1 MGKTVYDIAKEA
13 GVSVSTVSRALNG
26 SGYVSDETLEK
37 IRNASEGYHRI
48 PKSIVSK
55 GKAICLVASYDPAF
69 FFVNETYLDAMIGIN
84 SVTKER
90 EYNLLLEF
98 DNENHRC
105 LELYKDGVISGTILM
120 GVSQSST
127 LITELIK
134 AKCPFV
140 LIGDYLDNSKQFCRV
155 SLSDFSMAKEAV
167 QYLISLGH
175 RKIGFIGGSEDY
187 SPCKKRLNGYL
198 SALVEAKIDVQKE
211 YVITCDDITR
221 EKATNLAKRLL
232 YQTNRVS
239 AILAFNDTI
248 AFAVY
253 DAAKDL
259 GIRIPE
265 GLSVISIDDSE
276 AAKYVT
282 PPLTTFK
289 LPTYQKGYKAA
300 EQLFLQM
307 ESPKRIVDNVYLDG
321 ILMFR
326 ESCAPPPE
334 IPLI

>member
-26 SGYVSDETLEK
+26 SGYVSDAAMERIQKAT
-37 IRNASEGYHRI
+37 EGYFRS
-48 PKSIVSK
+48 PRKPTDA

-69 FFVNETYLDAMIGIN
+69 FFVNETYLDAMIGIS
-84 SVTKER
+84 SVAKER

-105 LELYKDGVISGTILM
+105 LELFQNRIIEGTILM

-127 LITELIK
+127 LISELLRNN
-134 AKCPFV
+134 CPFV
-140 LIGDYLDNSKQFCRV
+140 LIGDYLDDAKKFSRV

-167 QYLISLGH
+167 QYLVRLGH
-175 RKIGFIGGSEDY
+175 RKIGFIGGSENY

-198 SALVEAKIDVQKE
+198 SALVDAKIEVRKD
-211 YVITCDDITR
+211 YIITCDDMTQ

-232 YQTNRVS
+232 YQTDRVS
-239 AILAFNDTI
+239 AIFTFNDTI

-253 DAAKDL
+253 EAAKEL

-300 EQLFLQM
+300 EQLFEQM
-307 ESPKRIVDNVYLDG
+307 RSPRRNINNIYLDG
-321 ILMFR
+321 ILIFR
-326 ESCAPPPE
+326 DSCAPPPE
-334 IPLI
+334 IPM